1 MERLQ
6 KHFGKLKTASI
17 ILLFFTGVNAII
29 AGTLF
34 MIDPTGSKMGM
45 STAYLSNAPFVNFLI
60 PGITLFV
67 INGLMN
73 VLTAI
78 LTLKNYKHFPNLII
92 LQGLLL
98 SGWIIIQVIW
108 VRDFNGLHFAMLF
121 IGLVLIVLGLAL
133 KGKMQVEKK

>member
-6 KHFGKLKTASI
+6 KHFGKLKKASI
-17 ILLFFTGVNAII
+17 ILLFFTGINAII

-45 STAYLSNAPFVNFLI
+45 STAYLSNAPFANFLI

-67 INGLMN
+67 VNGLMN

-78 LTLKNYKHFPNLII
+78 LSIKNYKHFPNLII

-98 SGWIIIQVIW
+98 SGWIIMQVIW
-108 VRDFNGLHFAMLF
+108 VRDFNGLHFTMLF
-121 IGLVLIVLGLAL
+121 IGLVLIILGLL
-133 KGKMQVEKK
+133 LRGKIQVGK

>member
-6 KHFGKLKTASI
+6 KHFGKLKKVSI

-45 STAYLSNAPFVNFLI
+45 STAYLSNAPFANFLI

-67 INGLMN
+67 VNGLMN

-78 LTLKNYKHFPNLII
+78 LTLKNFKRFPSLIL

-98 SGWIIIQVIW
+98 SGWIIMQVIW
-108 VRDFNGLHFAMLF
+108 VRDFNGLHFTMLF
-121 IGLVLIVLGLAL
+121 IGLVLIVMGMLL
-133 KGKMQVEKK
+133 KQAHLK

>member
-6 KHFGKLKTASI
+6 KHFGKLKKASI
-17 ILLFFTGVNAII
+17 ILLFFTGINAII

-45 STAYLSNAPFVNFLI
+45 STAYLSNAPFANFLI

-67 INGLMN
+67 VNGLMN

-98 SGWIIIQVIW
+98 SVWIIIQVIL
-108 VRDFNGLHFAMLF
+108 VRDFNGLHFTMLF
-121 IGLVLIVLGLAL
+121 IGLVLIVLGLGL

>member
-6 KHFGKLKTASI
+6 KHFGKLKKASI
-17 ILLFFTGVNAII
+17 ILLFFTGINAII

-45 STAYLSNAPFVNFLI
+45 STTYLSNAPFANFLI

-67 INGLMN
+67 VNGLMN

-78 LTLKNYKHFPNLII
+78 LTLKNFKRFPSLIL

-108 VRDFNGLHFAMLF
+108 VRDFNGLHFTMLF
-121 IGLVLIVLGLAL
+121 IGLVLMVMGMLL
-133 KGKMQVEKK
+133 KQAHLK

>member
-6 KHFGKLKTASI
+6 KHFRKLKTASI

-45 STAYLSNAPFVNFLI
+45 STAYLSNAPFANFLI

-67 INGLMN
+67 VNGLMN

-78 LTLKNYKHFPNLII
+78 LTLKNFKRFPSLIL

-108 VRDFNGLHFAMLF
+108 VRDFNGLHFTMLF
-121 IGLVLIVLGLAL
+121 IGLVLIILGLL
-133 KGKMQVEKK
+133 LRGKIQVGK

>member
-6 KHFGKLKTASI
+6 KHFRKLKTASI

-45 STAYLSNAPFVNFLI
+45 STTYLSNAPFANFLI

-67 INGLMN
+67 VNGLMN

-78 LTLKNYKHFPNLII
+78 LTLKNFKRFPSLIL

-108 VRDFNGLHFAMLF
+108 VRDFNGLHFTMLF
-121 IGLVLIVLGLAL
+121 IGLVLMVMGMLL
-133 KGKMQVEKK
+133 KQAHLK